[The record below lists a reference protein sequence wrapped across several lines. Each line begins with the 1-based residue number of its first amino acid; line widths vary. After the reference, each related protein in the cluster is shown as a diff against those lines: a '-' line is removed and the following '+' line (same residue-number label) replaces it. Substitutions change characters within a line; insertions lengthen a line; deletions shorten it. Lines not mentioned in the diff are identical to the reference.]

1 MVEATERGAIEKGL
15 RVLWI
20 IWAAM
25 LGSLLIYVF
34 ICHQFGE
41 EIRRTASPDFPTG
54 QLKNILYVV
63 VIATLFIT
71 YFLRKLILSSRFS
84 SSDAKLFKPETA
96 SNQPAFLTK
105 YTTAMIVS
113 LALSESIGIYGLVL
127 FLIGDSFQ
135 TLYIF
140 TGISAAAMFFYRPKR
155 EDLETIATAI
165 HTKSAPPPE
174 L

>member
-1 MVEATERGAIEKGL
+1 MVEATEREAIEKGL

-25 LGSLLIYVF
+25 LASLLIYVF
-34 ICHQFGE
+34 ICHQIGE
-41 EIRRTASPDFPTG
+41 EIRRTASPDFPTA
-54 QLKNILYVV
+54 QLKNILYVA
-63 VIATLFIT
+63 VIGTLFLT

-84 SSDAKLFKPETA
+84 NSDHKLIKPETD
-96 SNQPAFLTK
+96 SNQPLFLAK
-105 YTTAMIVS
+105 YTKAMIVS

-140 TGISAAAMFFYRPKR
+140 TGISAAAMIFYRPKK
-155 EDLETIATAI
+155 EDLETLTIAI
-165 HTKSAPPPE
+165 HTK
-174 L
+174 

>member
-1 MVEATERGAIEKGL
+1 MEATERGAIEKGL

-25 LGSLLIYVF
+25 
-34 ICHQFGE
+34 
-41 EIRRTASPDFPTG
+41 
-54 QLKNILYVV
+54 
-63 VIATLFIT
+63 
-71 YFLRKLILSSRFS
+71 
-84 SSDAKLFKPETA
+84 
-96 SNQPAFLTK
+96 
-105 YTTAMIVS
+105 IVS
-113 LALSESIGIYGLVL
+113 LALSESIGVYGLVL

-140 TGISAAAMFFYRPKR
+140 IGISVVAMFFYRPKR
-155 EDLETIATAI
+155 EDLETLATAI